1 MFDGHILKFF
11 IDVFSTVSIKVVSP
25 TNTSYTDNSN
35 SFVTPSPLVAL
46 PCGSV
51 SINNTFFPFLAN
63 KVLKF
68 TVVVVFPT
76 PPFWFATD
84 IIFPILRHPFL

>member
-11 IDVFSTVSIKVVSP
+11 IAVSCTTSLNVVSP
-25 TNTSYTDNSN
+25 TKMSYTEKSN
-35 SFVTPSPLVAL
+35 SFVIPSPLVAL

-51 SINNTFFPFLAN
+51 SINKTFFPFLAN
-63 KVLKF
+63 KVLKL

-76 PPFWFATD
+76 PPF
-84 IIFPILRHPFL
+84 